1 MNIILEANQ
10 QYENIIEKLF
20 KNTNKGNLKNSG
32 IARLIKQIKSNRI
45 RYCGFPEWVIKSW
58 LEPSQLGALP
68 LHNNRWLNT
77 QFIINSSNEIEASDI
92 IFSGF
97 VVDGDMKQESGMKA
111 ISLSR
116 SYEIDEKKYRQ
127 LLLFKLAANKAKK
140 VIEKMENAGIDLSVF
155 DKSLDNEE
163 NQEPENMPSNPMM
176 NEPNMEEL

>member
-1 MNIILEANQ
+1 MSIILEANQ

-20 KNTNKGNLKNSG
+20 KNTNKGSLKNSG

-68 LHNNRWLNT
+68 LFNNRWLNT
-77 QFIINSSNEIEASDI
+77 QFIINSSNEIDAQDI

-116 SYEIDEKKYRQ
+116 SYEIDEKKYKQ

-140 VIEKMENAGIDLSVF
+140 IIEKMENAGIDLSVF
-155 DKSLDNEE
+155 DKSTDEDMPEDNMS
-163 NQEPENMPSNPMM
+163 QPMM
-176 NEPNMEEL
+176 NEPNMGEL